1 MLILMQFMRRARRV
15 VQTRMELKV
24 LMFVVLFVT
33 LGSMGFYVFERE
45 AKPDL
50 TIADA
55 FWWSF
60 VTMTTVGYGDLF
72 PETNEGRFFVAI
84 PAMVAGG
91 GVLAYG
97 LSVVTT
103 YLIEAKTK
111 ELRGMNA
118 FTFNNHIVLINY
130 PGEAKVVE
138 MVDELKHDRKVAG
151 KQLVLLTDQIEE
163 ISDTLLNLQVNFVKG
178 SPINEE
184 ALSRAGVA
192 RASDAILFARS
203 ERDENSD
210 SFNLG
215 VLVALSSVNPK
226 LRSVVECVSSM
237 HRSLMLKAGA
247 RTAICVTELSTQ
259 LLAQARDGLEIQALF
274 TDLASHRT
282 SQQVDAVPFELTS
295 GQTMTFGTLAASLG
309 SEDVL
314 LIGIRRGSEQ
324 FVNPG
329 AAFEI
334 EDGDFLLVISAS
346 RPDCVRRSA

>member
-1 MLILMQFMRRARRV
+1 MLILVQFMRRMRHL
-15 VQTRMELKV
+15 VQTRMALKV
-24 LMFVVLFVT
+24 LVFVVLFVF
-33 LGSMGFYVFERE
+33 LGGLGFYAFESRV
-45 AKPDL
+45 KPEL
-50 TIADA
+50 TMADS
-55 FWWSF
+55 FWWAF

-72 PETNEGRFFVAI
+72 PVTAEGRFLIAI

-103 YLIEAKTK
+103 FLIEAKTK
-111 ELRGMNA
+111 ELRGMNT

-138 MVDELKHDRKVAG
+138 MVDEIKHDRKVAG
-151 KQLVLLTDQIEE
+151 KQVVLLTDQIEE
-163 ISDTLLNLQVNFVKG
+163 ISETLLKLQVNFVKG
-178 SPINEE
+178 SPINEDS
-184 ALSRAGVA
+184 LQRAGVA

-215 VLVALSSVNPK
+215 VLVALSAVNPQ
-226 LRSVVECVSSM
+226 LRSVVECVSPM
-237 HRSLMLKAGA
+237 HRALMLKAGA

-282 SQQVDAVPFELTS
+282 PQQVDAVPFELTS
-295 GQTMTFGTLAASLG
+295 GKTMTFGTLANSLG

-314 LIGIRRGSEQ
+314 LIGVRRGNEQ

-329 AAFEI
+329 SSFEI
-334 EDGDFLLVISAS
+334 RDGDFLLVISSS